1 VSYGILLLR
10 LVLGLTVAAHGA
22 QKLFGAFGGSGPGG
36 TARNFDRLGFRPPL
50 LMALGAGL
58 AEFGGGLLFAGGLLT
73 PLAALAIAVV
83 MVNAVVTTHLAN
95 GFWNSRG
102 GYEYNLLVWT
112 AAVAVSAT
120 GAARF
125 SFDRL
130 LGIDDNISGLWWGV
144 AVVAL
149 SIVVSAGTLVLGR
162 RHDRDQTTR
171 AAVESEGL
179 DKAA

>member
-1 VSYGILLLR
+1 MSYGILVLR
-10 LVLGLTVAAHGA
+10 LVLGLTMAAHGA
-22 QKLFGAFGGSGPGG
+22 QKLFGVFGGSGPRG
-36 TARNFDRLGFRPPL
+36 TARNFERLAFRAPL
-50 LMALGAGL
+50 LMAFGAGL

-95 GFWNSRG
+95 GFWSSRG

-112 AAVAVSAT
+112 AAVAVAAT

-130 LGIDDNISGLWWGV
+130 LSIDDNISGLWCGVGV
-144 AVVAL
+144 AAL

-162 RHDRDQTTR
+162 RLDRGETTR
-171 AAVESEGL
+171 AKDEPEVLG
-179 DKAA
+179 KAA

>member
-1 VSYGILLLR
+1 MSYGILFLR
-10 LVLGLTVAAHGA
+10 LVLGLTMAAHGA

-36 TARNFDRLGFRPPL
+36 TARGFDQLGFRSPML
-50 LMALGAGL
+50 FALGAGL
-58 AEFGGGLLFAGGLLT
+58 AELGGGLFFAGGLLT

-95 GFWNSRG
+95 GFWNHRG

-112 AAVAVSAT
+112 AAVAISVT

-130 LGIDDNISGLWWGV
+130 IGIEGNISGLWWGV
-144 AVVAL
+144 AVAVV
-149 SIVVSAGTLVLGR
+149 SIVVSAGTLALGR
-162 RHDRDQTTR
+162 RHDRGERTRVADQ
-171 AAVESEGL
+171 SEPLG
-179 DKAA
+179 KAA